1 MSGGRFDYQQWR
13 LSGIAEEIKEI
24 LDKQGTED
32 TTADPYWVEKYP
44 EDRYHP
50 TYPVEINEAM
60 KKAIKLLDTA
70 YIYVQRLDWYLSG
83 DDGLE
88 SFKTRLKEDLEE
100 LKNKQDEK

>member
-1 MSGGRFDYQQWR
+1 MSGGRFEYSQWR
-13 LSGIAEEIKEI
+13 IRDISEAISEII
-24 LDKQGTED
+24 SKQGTENEKIE
-32 TTADPYWVEKYP
+32 PYWVEKYP

-60 KKAIKLLDTA
+60 KEAIKLLDTA